1 MLCFQ
6 LAGVYKNVVG
16 TDTSKQQLAFASKLP
31 NIHYVQTPPNMPL
44 SNLERKVAEHETVD
58 LVTVA
63 QAIHWFDLPTFY
75 QQVKWVLKKPN
86 GVLAVWCYLEP
97 MVNEAVDTVF
107 WKMYNEFGPY
117 LAPARKL
124 VDD

>member
-1 MLCFQ
+1 M
-6 LAGVYKNVVG
+6 A
-16 TDTSKQQLAFASKLP
+16 
-31 NIHYVQTPPNMPL
+31 L
-44 SNLERKVAEHETVD
+44 SDLERKVAEHETVD

-97 MVNEAVDTVF
+97 VVNEAVDTVY
-107 WKMYNEFGPY
+107 WKLYNESGPY
-117 LAPARKL
+117 WDPARKL